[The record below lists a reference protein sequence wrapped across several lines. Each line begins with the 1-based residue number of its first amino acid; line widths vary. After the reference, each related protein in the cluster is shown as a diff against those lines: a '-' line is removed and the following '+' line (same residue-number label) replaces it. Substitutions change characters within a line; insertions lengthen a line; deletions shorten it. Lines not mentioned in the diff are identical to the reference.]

1 MSRASQLKAYELG
14 RGWKLTDGVLEM
26 SMLKEVVDTTGMT
39 DSEFWDHWI
48 QVENGIQH
56 KPFKTIGED

>member
-14 RGWKLTDGVLEM
+14 QGWKLADGVLEM
-26 SMLKEVVDTTGMT
+26 SRLKEVVDTDGMT
-39 DSEFWDHWI
+39 DGEFWDHWI

-56 KPFKTIGED
+56 KPFKMIED